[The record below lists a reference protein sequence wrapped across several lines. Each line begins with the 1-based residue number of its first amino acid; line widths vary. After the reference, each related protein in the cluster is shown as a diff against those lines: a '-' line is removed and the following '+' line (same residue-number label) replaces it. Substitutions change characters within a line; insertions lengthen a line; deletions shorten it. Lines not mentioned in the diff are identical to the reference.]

1 MYSLLIF
8 FFLLA
13 IAVSFLC
20 SLWEAVL
27 LSVTPSYAQV
37 QLREGR
43 KTGRLLQ
50 TFKENIDR
58 PLAAILT
65 LNTIAHTVGAIG
77 VGEQAAKIWADANP
91 LITGLAVP
99 ALMTLGIL
107 VLSELIPKTL
117 GANYW
122 QELAP
127 FTVKSLRLVTNL
139 LAPLVWFS
147 QFVTR
152 ALKKDK
158 DKSVFSRLDFL
169 AMAEL
174 GAQQGV
180 FDRQESH
187 FISNLLRF
195 EAIQAKDIMT
205 PRTVVVA
212 APEDRSIEAFLKEE
226 RDMRFSR
233 IPVYEQDS
241 KDQVTGYVRK
251 DEVLARLVDE
261 EDGGT
266 LADIRRD
273 ILAVAESF
281 PIPELF
287 HHFLEKREHIAVV
300 LDDFGG
306 MSGIVTMEDVIE
318 TLLGMEIMDELDK
331 AEDMQALAR
340 RNWET
345 RAKRLGLIEP
355 AAEKAEPTATPEQ
368 KPDGS
373 AGARP

>member
-43 KTGRLLQ
+43 KTGHLLQ
-50 TFKENIDR
+50 AFKENIDR

-127 FTVKSLRLVTNL
+127 FTVKSLRLVINL

-187 FISNLLRF
+187 LIANLLRF

-226 RDMRFSR
+226 PDMRFSR

-251 DEVLARLVDE
+251 DEVLARLVDQE
-261 EDGGT
+261 GGGT

-355 AAEKAEPTATPEQ
+355 AAEKAEPAAAPEQ
-368 KPDGS
+368 KTDGS
-373 AGARP
+373 ASA

>member
-77 VGEQAAKIWADANP
+77 VGDQAAKIWADANP

-99 ALMTLGIL
+99 VLMTIGIL

-127 FTVKSLRLVTNL
+127 FTVKSLRLVINL

-180 FDRQESH
+180 FGRQESH
-187 FISNLLRF
+187 FIANLLRF
-195 EAIQAKDIMT
+195 EAVQAKDIMT

-212 APEDRSIEAFLKEE
+212 APEDRSIEAFRKEE
-226 RDMRFSR
+226 QNMRFSR
-233 IPVYEQDS
+233 IPVYEQES

-261 EDGGT
+261 EGGGT

-273 ILAVAESF
+273 ILAIAESF

-287 HHFLEKREHIAVV
+287 NHFLEKREHIAVV

-306 MSGIVTMEDVIE
+306 MSGIVTMEDLIE

-355 AAEKAEPTATPEQ
+355 AAEKAEPTAAPEQ
-368 KPDGS
+368 KTDGS
-373 AGARP
+373 ASA

>member
-37 QLREGR
+37 QLRKGR

-77 VGEQAAKIWADANP
+77 VGDQAAKIWADANP

-127 FTVKSLRLVTNL
+127 FTVKSLRLVINL

-174 GAQQGV
+174 GVQQGV

-187 FISNLLRF
+187 FIANLLRF

-226 RDMRFSR
+226 RDTRFSR

-251 DEVLARLVDE
+251 DEVLARLVGE
-261 EDGGT
+261 EDGGK
-266 LADIRRD
+266 LADIRRE

-355 AAEKAEPTATPEQ
+355 AAETAEPTATPEQ
-368 KPDGS
+368 EPDGS
-373 AGARP
+373 ASART

>member
-1 MYSLLIF
+1 
-8 FFLLA
+8 
-13 IAVSFLC
+13 
-20 SLWEAVL
+20 
-27 LSVTPSYAQV
+27 SYAQV

-50 TFKENIDR
+50 AFKENIDR

-127 FTVKSLRLVTNL
+127 FTVKSLRLVINL

-251 DEVLARLVDE
+251 DEVLARLLDE
-261 EDGGT
+261 EVGGT
-266 LADIRRD
+266 LADLRRD

-287 HHFLEKREHIAVV
+287 NHFLEKREHIAVV

-355 AAEKAEPTATPEQ
+355 AAETAEPTATPEQ

>member
-1 MYSLLIF
+1 
-8 FFLLA
+8 
-13 IAVSFLC
+13 
-20 SLWEAVL
+20 
-27 LSVTPSYAQV
+27 
-37 QLREGR
+37 
-43 KTGRLLQ
+43 
-50 TFKENIDR
+50 
-58 PLAAILT
+58 
-65 LNTIAHTVGAIG
+65 
-77 VGEQAAKIWADANP
+77 
-91 LITGLAVP
+91 
-99 ALMTLGIL
+99 
-107 VLSELIPKTL
+107 
-117 GANYW
+117 
-122 QELAP
+122 
-127 FTVKSLRLVTNL
+127 
-139 LAPLVWFS
+139 
-147 QFVTR
+147 
-152 ALKKDK
+152 
-158 DKSVFSRLDFL
+158 
-169 AMAEL
+169 MAEL
-174 GAQQGV
+174 GAPQGV

-187 FISNLLRF
+187 FIANLLRF

-226 RDMRFSR
+226 RDTRFSR

-251 DEVLARLVDE
+251 DEVLACLVGE

-345 RAKRLGLIEP
+345 RAKRLGLIES
-355 AAEKAEPTATPEQ
+355 AAETAEPTATPEQ
-368 KPDGS
+368 EPDGS
-373 AGARP
+373 AGART